1 MNSSIWKAA
10 WAAHKDHLLA
20 MVFVTYSIVAI
31 GWVLMQVLGAA
42 LFVLLL
48 VIAPLL
54 VSWVFIARQL
64 SFGNKLHARAVYFGY
79 RNYARS
85 LLTAIY
91 MFWPALFA
99 LFLSYMVG
107 SIPLW
112 FIVLRNIDATT
123 IPVEEILLLTT
134 TEQLYAWLQ
143 ALTINMT
150 EFVIGISVVLFVSY
164 LVAIYFYGFRQFS
177 VIASMD
183 AIKAPLPAIEAVLK
197 TYTKKHQWVLFGMN
211 VLGWVPI
218 LVVFVLFIVF
228 EPIPF
233 GASDAAQLILNG
245 LVALVLIV
253 PYKIYHT
260 FWLTEWYDR
269 TIFQA
274 LKQTRPIPPE
284 TPIV

>member
-10 WAAHKDHLLA
+10 WKSHRDHLLA

-48 VIAPLL
+48 VISPLV

-64 SFGNKLHARAVYFGY
+64 SFGNQLHAQAVYFGF
-79 RNYARS
+79 RNYGRS
-85 LLTAIY
+85 LLTAVY
-91 MFWPALFA
+91 MFWPAFFA
-99 LFLSYMVG
+99 LFLTYMAS

-112 FIVLRNIDATT
+112 LIVFRNVDATT
-123 IPVEEILLLTT
+123 IAVEEILLLTT

-143 ALTINMT
+143 ALSINMT
-150 EFVIGISVVLFVSY
+150 EFIIGIVSVLFLSF
-164 LVAIYFYGFRQFS
+164 LVGLYVYGQRQFS

-183 AIKAPLPAIEAVLK
+183 AIKAPLPAIEAVMK
-197 TYTKKHQWVLFGMN
+197 TYLKKHRLHLFAMN
-211 VLGWVPI
+211 ALGWLPI
-218 LVVFVLFIVF
+218 LAIFVLFIIF
-228 EPIPF
+228 EPVPF
-233 GASDAAQLILNG
+233 GASAAAQLILNG
-245 LVALVLIV
+245 IVALVFIV

-284 TPIV
+284 TPVV